1 MTNGDIIRGM
11 NDLQLALTI
20 MCPKDL
26 GFASESELS
35 CNADENERNC
45 AKCTHVWLQKEEK
58 CENSLCEQVEQS
70 EPKLPYTHL
79 LLVNTCFEFK
89 VYVVNTKDIFHTMGK
104 FIYRSFEKVKRIT
117 FVEYTQVKLNYFKN
131 ESIPIYEFRNKY
143 PYIKR

>member
-11 NDLQLALTI
+11 NDL
-20 MCPKDL
+20 
-26 GFASESELS
+26 
-35 CNADENERNC
+35 
-45 AKCTHVWLQKEEK
+45 
-58 CENSLCEQVEQS
+58 QS

-89 VYVVNTKDIFHTMGK
+89 VYVVNTKDIFHTMGE

>member
-45 AKCTHVWLQKEEK
+45 AKCTHV
-58 CENSLCEQVEQS
+58 
-70 EPKLPYTHL
+70 
-79 LLVNTCFEFK
+79 LVTER
-89 VYVVNTKDIFHTMGK
+89 GK
-104 FIYRSFEKVKRIT
+104 M
-117 FVEYTQVKLNYFKN
+117 
-131 ESIPIYEFRNKY
+131 
-143 PYIKR
+143 

>member
-1 MTNGDIIRGM
+1 MYTRFGYRKRKNV
-11 NDLQLALTI
+11 
-20 MCPKDL
+20 K
-26 GFASESELS
+26 
-35 CNADENERNC
+35 
-45 AKCTHVWLQKEEK
+45 
-58 CENSLCEQVEQS
+58 NSLCEQVEQS

-89 VYVVNTKDIFHTMGK
+89 VYVVNTKDIFHTMGE